1 MDKFLFYAAGIFLF
15 FGFFVGFTL
24 GGFNSTFAILQLAL
38 GVVALVASAVVRVN
52 DKARIDDIENRIR
65 IKHRTAS
72 VLSTVGLALMIFV
85 ANYYAGTLGLRLDT
99 TTQGAFSLAP
109 ASISTLAKIDS
120 EATLVGIRLKDRG
133 IDPSELFA
141 LYKAQNDK
149 IKTVLF
155 DPRLK
160 PNLVEKYKLSQQN
173 AVYIAYKG
181 SERRLDD
188 ISEKAITDAFS
199 KMINTTQKKVYYVVG
214 HEEPSLED
222 AGDNGFANL
231 AKALRDEGLLL
242 EELDLGVNLIPEDAA
257 SIILAAPKRRLAVA
271 ERQKLIDWT
280 NKGNSLIVLHE
291 LGNNDTK
298 ELAKAYKI
306 EVSDD
311 VVVDTINQLFFG
323 ATLGV
328 APLVSSFDTEH
339 PISQGFEKN
348 NRVMFNMA
356 TSLRVNDGFAREI
369 DAEKETPHKFINL
382 AMTSESAW
390 GETDTEFLTSENPTV
405 SFDEKLDRKGPF
417 PIAIAYENSENNS
430 KVIVYGDSSFVSNAF
445 LSSNWNKDLLL
456 NTVNWSVDIAS
467 LDIRPRS
474 LRESHIELTEGAFY
488 NIAILGTVLPELF
501 LLLGIWMWFSRSNY
515 SKRRDLALA

>member
-24 GGFNSTFAILQLAL
+24 GGFNSSFAILQLVL
-38 GVVALVASAVVRVN
+38 GVAALICSALIRVK
-52 DKARIDDIENRIR
+52 DKARADDIESRTRIR
-65 IKHRTAS
+65 NRTAS
-72 VLSTVGLALMIFV
+72 LISTVGLVLIIFV
-85 ANYYAGTLGLRLDT
+85 ANYYAGTLGWRVDT
-99 TTQGAFSLAP
+99 TSEGAFSLAP
-109 ASISTLAKIDS
+109 ASISTLSKIDD
-120 EATLVGIRLKDRG
+120 EATLVGIKLKDRG
-133 IDPSELFA
+133 IDPSDLFA
-141 LYKAQNDK
+141 LYSSQNDK

-160 PNLVEKYKLSQQN
+160 PHLVEKYKLSQQN
-173 AVYIAYKG
+173 AIYVSYKG
-181 SERRLDD
+181 SERRLDE

-222 AGDNGFANL
+222 TGDNGYANF

-242 EELDLGVNLIPEDAA
+242 EELDLGVNSIPEDAA
-257 SIILAAPKRRLAVA
+257 SIIFAAPKRRLAVA
-271 ERQKLIDWT
+271 ERQRLIDWA
-280 NKGNSLIVLHE
+280 NEGNSLIVLHE

-298 ELAKAYKI
+298 ELARAFKI
-306 EVSDD
+306 EASDD

-328 APLVSSFDTEH
+328 APLVSTFDAEH
-339 PISQGFEKN
+339 PISKGFEKN

-356 TSLRVNDGFAREI
+356 TSLAVNETFARKI
-369 DAEKETPHKFINL
+369 DKGKGTPHKYTNL
-382 AMTSESAW
+382 ALSSESAW
-390 GETDTEFLTSENPTV
+390 GESDTAFLTNDNPTV

-417 PIAIAYENSENNS
+417 PLAIAYENSETS
-430 KVIVYGDSSFVSNAF
+430 TKVIVYGDSSFVSNAF

-456 NTVNWSVDIAS
+456 NTVNWGVDIAS

-488 NIAILGTVLPELF
+488 NIAILGILLPELF

-515 SKRRDLALA
+515 SRRRAVAAT